1 MKLGLTGKTTTNSLN
16 SKEKVVFPQLKQLM
30 HEDLDGKYAIIAIYY
45 NYIFDNE
52 NDLALREWDKLHYQN
67 QIKEYIYIIAHKLQ
81 AAVFLDDMVSFFIVT
96 SREMLDNVFFKQQEH
111 IKLLQF
117 GQQLDIFRVFIGIG
131 LGNNMLEAK
140 SRSTMALNNA
150 IQDVE
155 TRAYIADN
163 EKKAVVAAI
172 SDSINQQNDLQQIAK
187 ECGLSVN
194 TLQNIKKA
202 LTKTTNPVTAEKLT
216 EVTGLKIRSINR
228 IISKLEDVDCATIVA
243 KETNG
248 KGRPARV
255 IKINLP

>member
-1 MKLGLTGKTTTNSLN
+1 MKLGLTRKNKNTSEL
-16 SKEKVVFPQLKQLM
+16 SREQVVFPQLNQLM
-30 HEDLDGKYAIIAIYY
+30 HENLEGKYAIIAIYY

-67 QIKEYIYIIAHKLQ
+67 QIKEYIYTIAHKLQ
-81 AAVFLDDMVSFFIVT
+81 AAVFIDDMVSFFIVT
-96 SREMLDNVFFKQQEH
+96 SREMLDAIFFKQQEH

-163 EKKAVVAAI
+163 EGKAVVAAI
-172 SDSINQQNDLQQIAK
+172 ADSINKTNTLQEIAK
-187 ECGLSVN
+187 QCGLSVN

-202 LTKTTNPVTAEKLT
+202 LVQTSNPVTAEKLT
-216 EVTGLKIRSINR
+216 LVTGLKIRSINR
-228 IISKLEDVDCATIVA
+228 ILSKLEDVDCATVVA

-255 IKINLP
+255 IKITLP

>member
-1 MKLGLTGKTTTNSLN
+1 MKLGLTSKPKTNSQ
-16 SKEKVVFPQLKQLM
+16 KFEEKVIFPQLKQLM
-30 HEDLDGKYAIIAIYY
+30 HEDLEGKYAIIAIYY

-67 QIKEYIYIIAHKLQ
+67 QIKEYIYTIAHKLQ
-81 AAVFLDDMVSFFIVT
+81 AAVFIDDMVSFFIVT
-96 SREMLDNVFFKQQEH
+96 SREMLDTIFFKQQEH
-111 IKLLQF
+111 LKLLQF

-163 EKKAVVAAI
+163 ERKAVVAVI
-172 SDSINQQNDLQQIAK
+172 SDSINRPNSLQEIAK
-187 ECGLSVN
+187 QCGLSIN
-194 TLQNIKKA
+194 TLRNMKIA
-202 LTKTTNPVTAEKLT
+202 LEKTTNPVTAEELT
-216 EVTGLKIRSINR
+216 RVTGLKIRSINR
-228 IISKLEDVDCATIVA
+228 ILSKLEDVDCATVVA

-255 IKINLP
+255 LKINLP